1 MRTMDAG
8 LIGSIVT
15 VVLFLLFLG
24 IVWWAYHRGNR
35 KRFDEAA
42 RLPFEEDAVE
52 RDGRHVPDQNPRRMQ

>member
-1 MRTMDAG
+1 MEAG

-15 VVLFLLFLG
+15 VVFFLLFIG

-42 RLPFEEDAVE
+42 RLPFEEDA
-52 RDGRHVPDQNPRRMQ
+52 DGREDRHAPDQNPRRMQ